1 MLMSHQEVQELKKI
15 IRAKQGAG
23 PFAPEVRQRLQAFL
37 RARWEEGDSLQS
49 WADELGL
56 SRATAGYWR
65 SKWGPRSSRET
76 ALRVVEVIDE
86 RPIDTV
92 TVHGPSGT
100 RVDGLTLEEVAELWR
115 RMQ

>member
-1 MLMSHQEVQELKKI
+1 MSNQEVHELRKI

-23 PFAPEVRQRLQAFL
+23 PFTPEARRRLQAFL
-37 RARWEEGDSLQS
+37 RTRWEAGESLQG
-49 WADELGL
+49 WADKLGL
-56 SRATAGYWR
+56 SRATASYWR
-65 SKWGPRSSRET
+65 SQWGARPSRET

-86 RPIDTV
+86 RPIETV

-100 RVDGLTLEEVAELWR
+100 RVEGLTLDEVAELWR